1 MNDCLAPVLSLKTKV
16 NGAKHKVEE
25 NGSRGKTKGDRPLI
39 FDVTSNKSNKFA
51 AADLLKCLGKS
62 VVFCGQKTAGV
73 RESFIQR
80 SELPKL
86 RI

>member
-25 NGSRGKTKGDRPLI
+25 NGSRGKKKGDRPLI

-51 AADLLKCLGKS
+51 AAELLKMP
-62 VVFCGQKTAGV
+62 GQK
-73 RESFIQR
+73 RCFLR
-80 SELPKL
+80 SENSRGQ
-86 RI
+86 RIIHSA